1 MKSKSNWKAIVIVTI
16 MMILTVAVNV
26 NAAGINK
33 KSLTLTKGQSATLS
47 VSGVSKVT
55 WKTSNKA
62 VATVSSKGVV
72 KAVKAGTATIT
83 AEAGKKS
90 YVCSVKVV
98 NNTQNGSAGA
108 SNATYNLTS
117 STSGLDAQQAA
128 VYKKLFAMKSSYP
141 EGKKW
146 TDSNY
151 YAWKGGMYAGGY
163 GCAGFAF
170 LMSDTAFGT
179 VKAKTHKN
187 INAIK
192 VGDILRIDN
201 NTHSVVVMK
210 VVGSNVVLAEGNYSG
225 TIHWGRMI
233 TKTELTKTLNYVLT
247 RY

>member
-16 MMILTVAVNV
+16 MMILTIAVNV
-26 NAAGINK
+26 NASGINN
-33 KSLTLTKGQSATLS
+33 KSLTLTKGQTATLS

-98 NNTQNGSAGA
+98 NT
-108 SNATYNLTS
+108 TYNLTS
-117 STSGLDAQQAA
+117 STSGLDAKQAA
-128 VYKKLFAMKSSYP
+128 VYKKLFAMKSNYP

-146 TDSNY
+146 TNSNY

-179 VKAKTHKN
+179 AKAKAHKN

-192 VGDILRIDN
+192 VGDILRVDN
-201 NTHSVVVMK
+201 NTHLVIVMK

-233 TKTELTKTLNYVLT
+233 TKTELAKTLNYVIT

>member
-1 MKSKSNWKAIVIVTI
+1 MISKRNWKAIVIVTI
-16 MMILTVAVNV
+16 MMILTIAVNV
-26 NAAGINK
+26 NASGINN
-33 KSLTLTKGQSATLS
+33 KSLTLTKGQTATLS

-98 NNTQNGSAGA
+98 NT
-108 SNATYNLTS
+108 TYNLTS
-117 STSGLDAQQAA
+117 STSGLDAKQAA
-128 VYKKLFAMKSSYP
+128 VYKKLFAMKSNYP

>member
-1 MKSKSNWKAIVIVTI
+1 MCSAAKGGVAFMISKRNWKAIVIVTI
-16 MMILTVAVNV
+16 MMILTIAVNV
-26 NAAGINK
+26 NASGINN
-33 KSLTLTKGQSATLS
+33 KSLTLTKGQTATLS

-98 NNTQNGSAGA
+98 NT
-108 SNATYNLTS
+108 TYNLTS
-117 STSGLDAQQAA
+117 STSGLDAKQAA
-128 VYKKLFAMKSSYP
+128 VYKKLFAMKSNYP

-146 TDSNY
+146 TNSNY

-179 VKAKTHKN
+179 AKAKAHKN

-192 VGDILRIDN
+192 VGDILRVDN
-201 NTHSVVVMK
+201 NTHSVIVMK

-233 TKTELTKTLNYVLT
+233 TKTELAKTLNYVIT

>member
-1 MKSKSNWKAIVIVTI
+1 
-16 MMILTVAVNV
+16 
-26 NAAGINK
+26 
-33 KSLTLTKGQSATLS
+33 
-47 VSGVSKVT
+47 
-55 WKTSNKA
+55 
-62 VATVSSKGVV
+62 
-72 KAVKAGTATIT
+72 
-83 AEAGKKS
+83 
-90 YVCSVKVV
+90 
-98 NNTQNGSAGA
+98 
-108 SNATYNLTS
+108 
-117 STSGLDAQQAA
+117 
-128 VYKKLFAMKSSYP
+128 MKSSYP

-192 VGDILRIDN
+192 VGDILRVDN
-201 NTHSVVVMK
+201 NTHLVIVMK

-233 TKTELTKTLNYVLT
+233 TKTELAKTLNYVIT